1 MTGSNKS
8 EVHEIG
14 LLGASHCRSIAELG
28 LQRVRH
34 VLELTDHMAE
44 VNRRPNPKVPAL
56 RSRTVCNIF
65 FEDSTRTRLSFEMAA
80 RRLSA
85 DTMNFSVGQSSLNKG
100 ESLRDTIETLSAM
113 GVDAF
118 VVRHRSSGVPWAISR
133 WTDAAV
139 INAGDGWHAHPTQA
153 LLDCHTLMSELA
165 GPSPRRADLHGIKI
179 AIVGDIKHSRVARSS
194 IAAFEMLGAEVIA
207 VAPKTLVPP
216 HFSTRLTQDFDEV
229 LRQVDVVY
237 LLRMQSERMSGALV
251 PDLSEYTMRFGL
263 TPERAQLMGDE
274 VIVMHPGPLNRGV
287 EITVDPAELRRSVI
301 TKQVSTGI
309 AVRMAVLFELLG
321 QGIPQLGPESVSD
334 IANRT
339 RLDPADHASVE
350 VI

>member
-1 MTGSNKS
+1 MTSVERSSVG
-8 EVHEIG
+8 G
-14 LLGASHCRSIAELG
+14 PTASTRTHCRSIAELG
-28 LQRVRH
+28 PQRVRD
-34 VLELTDHMAE
+34 VLELTDHMVE

-85 DTMNFSVGQSSLNKG
+85 DTMTFAVGQSSLNKG

-139 INAGDGWHAHPTQA
+139 VNAGDGWHAHPTQA

-165 GPSPRRADLHGIKI
+165 GAGSRRTDLAGLKI
-179 AIVGDIKHSRVARSS
+179 AIVGDLKHSRVARSN

-207 VAPKTLVPP
+207 VAPRTLIPP
-216 HFSTRLTQDFDEV
+216 HFSTPVTQDLDAILPEIDA
-229 LRQVDVVY
+229 LY

-263 TPERAQLMGDE
+263 TPERVKQMNDN
-274 VIVMHPGPLNRGV
+274 VVVMHPGPMNRGV
-287 EITVDPAELRRSVI
+287 EITVDPAELPRSVI
-301 TKQVSTGI
+301 TKQVTTGI

-321 QGIPQLGPESVSD
+321 SGAAQSAPEISTESGS
-334 IANRT
+334 T
-339 RLDPADHASVE
+339 SGFESPMEEL
-350 VI
+350 